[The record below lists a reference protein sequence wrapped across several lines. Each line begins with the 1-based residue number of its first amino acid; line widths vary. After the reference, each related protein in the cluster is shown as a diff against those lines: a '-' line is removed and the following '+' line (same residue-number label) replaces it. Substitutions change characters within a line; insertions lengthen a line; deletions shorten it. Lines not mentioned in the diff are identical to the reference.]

1 MARLIEYGSPMR
13 LLFSAGAGYSH
24 IAPLLPLAKAA
35 QDRGTEVVFVTG
47 PNAVEHSQVVGLP
60 TVAVGA
66 APDESANRQAWSKR
80 SPDELAAMSP
90 DERLAYV
97 VTVMAQVGARSRLED
112 MLGFARGW
120 RPDLVVA
127 GLGEFAAVAAA
138 AVSGV
143 PCVVHAIGPP
153 KSAAVMAGGWREV
166 DTIVRPFG
174 LDSLPDRADTP
185 YVDLWPDQLRPR
197 GVEWDFP
204 TRWPVR
210 PEGVMPV
217 VGNRP
222 AIVEGLPY
230 EQTAYVT
237 AGTSHNTRPGV
248 LETIVAALH
257 DEGVNVIVTIGR
269 DGDRDRF
276 GTQPDYVRIAHYV
289 PQAQLLPYVDVVVCH
304 AGAGTVLGA
313 LAHGVPLVVAPM
325 VTDQFD
331 AAAQVAAAHAG
342 VIADSGAPTRD
353 GIRDAVRAV
362 RTDSSYRESAA
373 AIATQIA
380 AMPSPETVLDRLHT
394 FAGCA

>member
-1 MARLIEYGSPMR
+1 MTSETETARSGRPLIHFCGRWTTTDSAMSGNITSPDMRLMARLIEYGSPMR
-13 LLFSAGAGYSH
+13 LLFSTGAGYSH

-112 MLGFARGW
+112 MLGFVRDW

-313 LAHGVPLVVAPM
+313 LAPRP
-325 VTDQFD
+325 
-331 AAAQVAAAHAG
+331 
-342 VIADSGAPTRD
+342 
-353 GIRDAVRAV
+353 
-362 RTDSSYRESAA
+362 
-373 AIATQIA
+373 
-380 AMPSPETVLDRLHT
+380 
-394 FAGCA
+394 